1 MTSGTILLIT
11 GGIMIFTLL
20 VVFISTLLGI
30 AENQKK
36 ILNEYNKV
44 TKILGVDDVPSKPTK
59 YEAGDIVVVHDTRF
73 NEYSVVH
80 LRNVYCLNKI
90 WLYSGI
96 AIEFV
101 KAPSKYG
108 VRKIPT
114 YRTTISGIREE
125 NIQPIDSISMKVFK
139 WSKDQLC

>member
-44 TKILGVDDVPSKPTK
+44 TKILGVDDVPSKPAK
-59 YEAGDIVVVHDTRF
+59 YEACDIVVVHDTRF

>member
-1 MTSGTILLIT
+1 MKCIFILLKK
-11 GGIMIFTLL
+11 FQ
-20 VVFISTLLGI
+20 
-30 AENQKK
+30 NQKK

-80 LRNVYCLNKI
+80 LRNVYCRNKI

-139 WSKDQLC
+139 WKAEDL